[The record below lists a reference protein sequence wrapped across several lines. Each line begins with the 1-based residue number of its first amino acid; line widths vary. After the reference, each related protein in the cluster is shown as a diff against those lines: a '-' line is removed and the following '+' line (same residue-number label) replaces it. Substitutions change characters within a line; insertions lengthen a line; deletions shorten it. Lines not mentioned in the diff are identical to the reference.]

1 MILFFNKKQN
11 QKDENFIKIAAL
23 LIHTAKIDQ
32 DYSKNEEKIIKE
44 ALLKIGISAEN
55 IEQTITSAKELETNS
70 NQILDFTK
78 EVKKMENEDKKMI
91 VETLWK
97 IIYSNKEADIYET
110 SLMRRLAGLLYIDS
124 KVMGDIKEQIKKQI
138 K

>member
-11 QKDENFIKIAAL
+11 QKDKNFIKIAAL

-55 IEQTITSAKELETNS
+55 VEQTITSAKELETNS

-78 EVKKMENEDKKMI
+78 EVKNLSELDKIKI
-91 VETLWK
+91 VEALWS
-97 IIYSNKEADIYET
+97 IIYSDTDADLYET
-110 SLMRRLAGLLYIDS
+110 NLMRRLAGLLYIDN
-124 KVMGDIKEQIKKQI
+124 KTMGDIKDKFKKKI
-138 K
+138 

>member
-97 IIYSNKEADIYET
+97 IIYSNK
-110 SLMRRLAGLLYIDS
+110 S
-124 KVMGDIKEQIKKQI
+124 
-138 K
+138 